1 MMLVIAH
8 LFDRRINGI
17 AAYCNRSARRGV
29 ARIVQGGECCWR
41 KGDSWA
47 RRVRTAV
54 ARTSAYVM
62 AVGQR
67 HGEAYQMWATPVEA
81 GHLALAGQDEL
92 LEGAMGF
99 QLVEYYQVGVSW
111 LLTIAC

>member
-1 MMLVIAH
+1 MVDRHAMMLVIAH
-8 LFDRRINGI
+8 LFDKRINGI
-17 AAYCNRSARRGV
+17 AAYCKRSARRGV
-29 ARIVQGGECCWR
+29 ACIVQGGACCCWR

-54 ARTSAYVM
+54 ARTSAYGM

-67 HGEAYQMWATPVEA
+67 HGEVYWMWATPVEA
-81 GHLALAGQDEL
+81 GHLALAGQDDL

-99 QLVEYYQVGVSW
+99 QLV
-111 LLTIAC
+111 

>member
-8 LFDRRINGI
+8 LFDRRINGV

-29 ARIVQGGECCWR
+29 ACLVQGGECCCWR

-54 ARTSAYVM
+54 SRTSAYVM
-62 AVGQR
+62 AVVQQ
-67 HGEAYQMWATPVEA
+67 HGEAYQMSIMPAHE
-81 GHLALAGQDEL
+81 
-92 LEGAMGF
+92 
-99 QLVEYYQVGVSW
+99 
-111 LLTIAC
+111 